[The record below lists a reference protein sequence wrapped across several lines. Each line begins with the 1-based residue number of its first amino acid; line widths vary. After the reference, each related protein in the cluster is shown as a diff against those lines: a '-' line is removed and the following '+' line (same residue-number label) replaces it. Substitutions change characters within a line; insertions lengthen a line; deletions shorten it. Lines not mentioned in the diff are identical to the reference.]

1 MHRFWFG
8 AAGAANHNLM
18 QRQLLCT
25 MPNTKP
31 TPLDSLLAA
40 AEQVRQQLKL
50 KAFDAEGVAH
60 LANFIQA
67 QQHELGPAERPGVTM
82 ALGCF
87 LGECLVRVYGGEWGT
102 GRDGTTGVGLAERFF
117 FNPFHLVDAQL
128 NEGESASVAAFF
140 ASVPGRLQAPPA
152 ARKAWIS

>member
-1 MHRFWFG
+1 MSE
-8 AAGAANHNLM
+8 
-18 QRQLLCT
+18 
-25 MPNTKP
+25 P
-31 TPLDSLLAA
+31 TAPSPLESIEAA
-40 AEQVRQQLKL
+40 AEQVRQQLNL

-67 QQHELGPAERPGVTM
+67 QRGQLPAAERQGVIM

-87 LGECLVRVYGGEWGT
+87 LGQCLVRVYRGEWGT
-102 GRDGTTGVGLAERFF
+102 GKDGSTGVGIAGRFF

-140 ASVPGRLQAPPA
+140 ASVPGRLKTPPA

>member
-1 MHRFWFG
+1 
-8 AAGAANHNLM
+8 
-18 QRQLLCT
+18 
-25 MPNTKP
+25 MPDVTP
-31 TPLDSLLAA
+31 SPLDSVLAA
-40 AEQVRQQLKL
+40 ADQVRQQLKL

-67 QQHELGPAERPGVTM
+67 QRGQLPAAERSGVIM

-87 LGECLVRVYGGEWGT
+87 LGQCLVQVYRGEWGT
-102 GRDGTTGVGLAERFF
+102 GRDGTTGVGLASRFF

-140 ASVPGRLQAPPA
+140 ASVPARLKTPPA
-152 ARKAWIS
+152 ARKGWIS

>member
-1 MHRFWFG
+1 
-8 AAGAANHNLM
+8 
-18 QRQLLCT
+18 
-25 MPNTKP
+25 MPDTTP

-40 AEQVRQQLKL
+40 AEQVRQQLQL

-67 QQHELGPAERPGVTM
+67 QRGELGPAERPGVIM

-87 LGECLVRVYGGEWGT
+87 LGQCLVQVYRGEWGT

-140 ASVPGRLQAPPA
+140 ASVPSRLKTPPA

>member
-1 MHRFWFG
+1 M
-8 AAGAANHNLM
+8 AD
-18 QRQLLCT
+18 T
-25 MPNTKP
+25 
-31 TPLDSLLAA
+31 TPAPLTAIEAA
-40 AEQVRQQLKL
+40 AEQVRAQLKL

-67 QQHELGPAERPGVTM
+67 QRGELGPADRPGVVM

-87 LGECLVRVYGGEWGT
+87 LGHCLVQVYRGEWGT
-102 GRDGTTGVGLAERFF
+102 GRDGTTGVGLAGRFF

-140 ASVPGRLQAPPA
+140 ASVPARLKTPPA
-152 ARKAWIS
+152 VRKAWIS

>member
-1 MHRFWFG
+1 
-8 AAGAANHNLM
+8 
-18 QRQLLCT
+18 
-25 MPNTKP
+25 MPDT
-31 TPLDSLLAA
+31 TSSPLDSLLAA

-67 QQHELGPAERPGVTM
+67 QRDELGPAERLGVIM

-87 LGECLVRVYGGEWGT
+87 LGQCLVQVYRGEWGT

-140 ASVPGRLQAPPA
+140 ASVPSRLTTPPA
-152 ARKAWIS
+152 ARKSWIS

>member
-1 MHRFWFG
+1 
-8 AAGAANHNLM
+8 
-18 QRQLLCT
+18 
-25 MPNTKP
+25 MPDTPP

-50 KAFDAEGVAH
+50 KTFDAEGVAH

-67 QQHELGPAERPGVTM
+67 QRGELGPAERPGVIM

-87 LGECLVRVYGGEWGT
+87 LGHCLVEAYRGEWAVGK
-102 GRDGTTGVGLAERFF
+102 DGTTGVGLAGRLF

-140 ASVPGRLQAPPA
+140 ASIPRRLKAPVA
-152 ARKAWIS
+152 ARKGWIS

>member
-1 MHRFWFG
+1 M
-8 AAGAANHNLM
+8 ADNPSN
-18 QRQLLCT
+18 
-25 MPNTKP
+25 
-31 TPLDSLLAA
+31 PLDSIQAA
-40 AEQVRQQLKL
+40 AEQVRAQLKL

-67 QQHELGPAERPGVTM
+67 QRGELVAADRPGFIM

-87 LGECLVRVYGGEWGT
+87 LGHCLVQVYRGEWGT
-102 GRDGTTGVGLAERFF
+102 GRDGTTGIGLAGRYF

-140 ASVPGRLQAPPA
+140 ASVPSRLKAPPA
-152 ARKAWIS
+152 VRKAWIS

>member
-1 MHRFWFG
+1 
-8 AAGAANHNLM
+8 
-18 QRQLLCT
+18 
-25 MPNTKP
+25 MPAYYHSEHAMSDTP
-31 TPLDSLLAA
+31 QSPLDAINAA

-50 KAFDAEGVAH
+50 KAFDAESVAH

-67 QQHELGPAERPGVTM
+67 QRGILGAAERPGVTM

-87 LGECLVRVYGGEWGT
+87 LGQCLVQVYRGEWGT
-102 GRDGTTGVGLAERFF
+102 GKDGSTGIGLANRFF

-140 ASVPGRLQAPPA
+140 ASIPQRLKTPPA
-152 ARKAWIS
+152 VRKGWIS

>member
-1 MHRFWFG
+1 
-8 AAGAANHNLM
+8 
-18 QRQLLCT
+18 
-25 MPNTKP
+25 MPTDSNP
-31 TPLDSLLAA
+31 APLDSINAA
-40 AEQVRQQLKL
+40 AEQVRQQLQL

-67 QQHELGPAERPGVTM
+67 QRGRLGAAERPGVVL

-87 LGECLVRVYGGEWGT
+87 LGECLVRAYGGEWAT
-102 GRDGTTGVGLAERFF
+102 GKDGSTGVGLASRFF

-140 ASVPGRLQAPPA
+140 ASVPQRLQAPAA
-152 ARKAWIS
+152 ARKGWIS

>member
-1 MHRFWFG
+1 
-8 AAGAANHNLM
+8 
-18 QRQLLCT
+18 
-25 MPNTKP
+25 MPDATP
-31 TPLDSLLAA
+31 TPLDSIQAA
-40 AEQVRQQLKL
+40 AEQVRVQLNL

-60 LANFIQA
+60 LANFIRA
-67 QQHELGPAERPGVTM
+67 QRGVLSPEDRPGVLM

-87 LGECLVRVYGGEWGT
+87 LGQCLVQVYGGEWGT
-102 GRDGTTGVGLAERFF
+102 GRDGTTGVGLAGRFF

-140 ASVPGRLQAPPA
+140 ASVPARLKSPPA

>member
-1 MHRFWFG
+1 M
-8 AAGAANHNLM
+8 ADSN
-18 QRQLLCT
+18 
-25 MPNTKP
+25 PS
-31 TPLDSLLAA
+31 PLDSINIA

-67 QQHELGPAERPGVTM
+67 QRGELGPAELPGVVM

-87 LGECLVRVYGGEWGT
+87 LGQCLVQVYRGEWGT
-102 GRDGTTGVGLAERFF
+102 GKDGTTGVGLASRFF
-117 FNPFHLVDAQL
+117 FNPFHLVNAQL

-140 ASVPGRLQAPPA
+140 ASVPQRLKTPPA
-152 ARKAWIS
+152 VRKGWIS

>member
-1 MHRFWFG
+1 
-8 AAGAANHNLM
+8 
-18 QRQLLCT
+18 
-25 MPNTKP
+25 MPDT
-31 TPLDSLLAA
+31 TSSPLDSLLAA

-67 QQHELGPAERPGVTM
+67 QRDELEPAERLGVIM

-87 LGECLVRVYGGEWGT
+87 LGQCLVQVYRGEWGT

-140 ASVPGRLQAPPA
+140 ASVPSRLTTPSAV
-152 ARKAWIS
+152 RKSWIS

>member
-1 MHRFWFG
+1 
-8 AAGAANHNLM
+8 
-18 QRQLLCT
+18 
-25 MPNTKP
+25 MPDT
-31 TPLDSLLAA
+31 TSSPLDSLLAA

-67 QQHELGPAERPGVTM
+67 QRDELEPAERLGVIM

-87 LGECLVRVYGGEWGT
+87 LGQCLVQVYRGEWGT

-140 ASVPGRLQAPPA
+140 ASVPSRLTTPPA
-152 ARKAWIS
+152 VRKSWIS

>member
-1 MHRFWFG
+1 MPD
-8 AAGAANHNLM
+8 
-18 QRQLLCT
+18 T
-25 MPNTKP
+25 MP

-40 AEQVRQQLKL
+40 AEQVRQQLQL

-67 QQHELGPAERPGVTM
+67 QRGELGPAERPGVIM

-87 LGECLVRVYGGEWGT
+87 LGQCLVQVYRGEWGT
-102 GRDGTTGVGLAERFF
+102 GRDGTTGIGLAERFF

-140 ASVPGRLQAPPA
+140 ASVPSRLQTPSAV
-152 ARKAWIS
+152 RKSWIS

>member
-1 MHRFWFG
+1 
-8 AAGAANHNLM
+8 
-18 QRQLLCT
+18 
-25 MPNTKP
+25 MPDT
-31 TPLDSLLAA
+31 TSSPLDSLLAA

-67 QQHELGPAERPGVTM
+67 QRDELEPAERLGVIM

-87 LGECLVRVYGGEWGT
+87 LGQCLVQVYRGEWGT

-140 ASVPGRLQAPPA
+140 ASVPSRLTTLPA
-152 ARKAWIS
+152 VRKSWIS

>member
-1 MHRFWFG
+1 MSE
-8 AAGAANHNLM
+8 A
-18 QRQLLCT
+18 T
-25 MPNTKP
+25 IS
-31 TPLDSLLAA
+31 PLDSILAA
-40 AEQVRQQLKL
+40 AEQVREQLKL

-67 QQHELGPAERPGVTM
+67 QRGQLDAAVRSGVLM

-87 LGECLVRVYGGEWGT
+87 LGQCLVQVYGGEWGT
-102 GRDGTTGVGLAERFF
+102 GRDGTTGIGLAKHFF

-140 ASVPGRLQAPPA
+140 ASVPSRLKAVPV
-152 ARKAWIS
+152 ARKGWIS